1 MSFKRLPKEISD
13 AHSLRSL
20 GIYYVHDEVNMRR
33 GRAMIIGP
41 EGTPYAHCPLVF
53 QFEFPA
59 DYPFSSPAVTFK
71 TSDGITRFHPNLYIE
86 GKVCLSILGTW
97 SGPKWGAVMTIST
110 VLMSIQSLLEP
121 NPIVNEPSWE
131 AYTLEHDR
139 ARHYAE
145 FVQHGL
151 IAHSIRSLSNWKRGL
166 LPEIWAPFK
175 EVMDE
180 RGDELI
186 ASLSKIISEK
196 AASDEVTYSVVYNMQ
211 GRTIWKHLADMV
223 KLLPATL

>member
-1 MSFKRLPKEISD
+1 M
-13 AHSLRSL
+13 
-20 GIYYVHDEVNMRR
+20 M
-33 GRAMIIGP
+33 IGP
-41 EGTPYAHCPLVF
+41 EGTPYAHCPLLF

-59 DYPFSSPAVTFK
+59 DYPFSSPSVTFK
-71 TSDGITRFHPNLYIE
+71 TSDGATRFHPNLYVE

-121 NPIVNEPSWE
+121 NPIVNEPGWE
-131 AYTLEHDR
+131 TYTLEHDR

-151 IAHSIRSLSNWKRGL
+151 IAHSIRNLLNWKRGL
-166 LPEIWAPFK
+166 LPEAWTPFK
-175 EVMDE
+175 EVIDE

-186 ASLSKIISEK
+186 QNLSKIINEK
-196 AASDEVTYSVVYNMQ
+196 AGLGEVSYSVVYNMQ
-211 GRTIWKHLADMV
+211 GTTIWKHLADLV
-223 KLLPATL
+223 KLPAATL